1 MSDTFRITL
10 TSACDGTTCGNKM
23 KLKLWELRIATPSET
38 SFHNLSFPPRYRYRK
53 TENYEP
59 PRLLC
64 YRIYGL
70 ILFTSRQKAS
80 TPTEVHGG
88 APPLRQSQISKMHPQ
103 PLSPRDTHIVFTLYA
118 FHCFALLFHCVALLL
133 IMI

>member
-1 MSDTFRITL
+1 
-10 TSACDGTTCGNKM
+10 M
-23 KLKLWELRIATPSET
+23 KLKLWEFRTTRAFET

-70 ILFTSRQKAS
+70 ILFTSRHKPSPS
-80 TPTEVHGG
+80 TDVHGG
-88 APPLRQSQISKMHPQ
+88 APPLRQSQFSKMHPQ
-103 PLSPRDTHIVFTLYA
+103 PLSPRDTHIVFTLYVYGESDTWVVMRGMRVVGT
-118 FHCFALLFHCVALLL
+118 ALEL
-133 IMI
+133 